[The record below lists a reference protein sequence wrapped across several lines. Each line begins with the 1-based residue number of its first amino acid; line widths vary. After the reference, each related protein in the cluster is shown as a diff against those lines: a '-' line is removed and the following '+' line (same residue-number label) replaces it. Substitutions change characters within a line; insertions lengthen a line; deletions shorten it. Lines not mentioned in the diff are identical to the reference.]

1 MNKKLVIPLM
11 VLLFMLETTVV
22 PWLIPEPMYGR
33 IAPHF
38 VFVAALYAGLYAG
51 RHQALLLGFFF
62 GLVQDIVFYGHLL
75 GVHSLLM
82 GVIAY
87 LTGLLL
93 EGKRIPML
101 TALAVIG
108 LACFLYDAAAYG
120 VYRIFRVTHE
130 TFEFVLLHS
139 IAPSL
144 FLQIG
149 FALAVYV
156 PARRLFEAKAKKNA
170 DEAE

>member
-1 MNKKLVIPLM
+1 MNTKWVIPLT

-51 RHQALLLGFFF
+51 RHAALFMGFIF
-62 GLVQDIVFYGHLL
+62 GLLQDIVFYGHLL
-75 GVHSLLM
+75 GVHTLLM
-82 GVIAY
+82 GAIAY
-87 LTGLLL
+87 LTGFLL

-101 TALAVIG
+101 AALAVIG
-108 LACFLYDAAAYG
+108 LGCFLYDSAAYG
-120 VYRIFRVTHE
+120 IYRVFRVTHE

-156 PARRLFEAKAKKNA
+156 PARRLLEAKAKKST
-170 DEAE
+170 DEEE

>member
-1 MNKKLVIPLM
+1 MNAKWVVPLIL
-11 VLLFMLETTVV
+11 LLFVLETTVV
-22 PWLIPEPMYGR
+22 PWLIPESMYGR

-51 RHQALLLGFFF
+51 RHAALVIGFVF
-62 GLVQDIVFYGHLL
+62 GLLQDIVFYGHLL
-75 GVHSLLM
+75 GVHTLLM
-82 GVIAY
+82 GAIAY

-93 EGKRIPML
+93 EGKRVPML
-101 TALAVIG
+101 AALAVIG
-108 LACFLYDAAAYG
+108 FGCFLYDATAYG
-120 VYRIFRVTHE
+120 IYRVFRVTHE

-139 IAPSL
+139 ILPSL

-156 PARRLFEAKAKKNA
+156 PARRLFEAKAKST
-170 DEAE
+170 DEEE